1 MKKVFAFVAVALF
14 CTNIFAQNC
23 KLNNPTDANGY
34 IVLWDCANDDFA
46 ESNNFMPGQTVTLA
60 FDVTGSVWETAI
72 QGSAPEGTTLIPAI
86 HMWFDIVKNGDS
98 QGSGDCN
105 PEIERLMQIRDNIY
119 GFTIN
124 LAQVLDAKSAGNGA
138 KAIVNG
144 TDLWA
149 RAEMFI
155 ANYKN
160 ADGTPGDVWNQERHT
175 IDYGAGFVLF
185 NTLQSDGSAMDAAFT
200 GASYTPAMFI
210 NDQAGYAAPCG
221 TTATE
226 LPTNIANKKAPK
238 FIENGNLYFLSNGV
252 KYNALGTA
260 IAK

>member
-60 FDVTGSVWETAI
+60 FDVTGSVWETAL
-72 QGSAPEGTTLIPAI
+72 QGAAPEGTTLTLAAHI
-86 HMWFDIVKNGDS
+86 WFDIVKNGQVVKSAVDRLAHT
-98 QGSGDCN
+98 
-105 PEIERLMQIRDNIY
+105 ERLMQISGNIY
-119 GFTIN
+119 GATIN
-124 LAQVLDAKSAGNGA
+124 LAQELEANTAGNGA
-138 KAIVNG
+138 TAVVSG

-149 RAEMFI
+149 RACFHI
-155 ANYKN
+155 ANFKN
-160 ADGTPGDVWNQERHT
+160 SDGTPGDVWGQEWHDV
-175 IDYGAGFVLF
+175 DYGAGVCLF
-185 NTLQSDGSAMDAAFT
+185 ATKASDGTQDPAFT
-200 GASYTPAMFI
+200 GADYSPAMFI

-226 LPTNIANKKAPK
+226 LPTNVANKKAPK